1 MQTATSARQ
10 HLEAGQ
16 FDDMARAYATLRATM
31 GTLHT
36 KQFEGG
42 TKQAAGLAHPG
53 RTQST
58 RMRSAR
64 SCLGRRRHAPAFT
77 IALAPWRRQS

>member
-36 KQFEGG
+36 KQFEGERSRLP
-42 TKQAAGLAHPG
+42 GLPTLVAHSL
-53 RTQST
+53 RE
-58 RMRSAR
+58 
-64 SCLGRRRHAPAFT
+64 CE
-77 IALAPWRRQS
+77 ALALAWGGAGMRLPSR